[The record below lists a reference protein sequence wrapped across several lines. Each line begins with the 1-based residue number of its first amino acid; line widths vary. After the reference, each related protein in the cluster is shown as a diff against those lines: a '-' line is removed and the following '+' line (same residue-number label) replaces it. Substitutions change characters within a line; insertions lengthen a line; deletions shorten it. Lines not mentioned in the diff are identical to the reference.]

1 MQIRER
7 MNDNDVT
14 RMKTDYPLQTI
25 LTCESLLSIKT
36 IKYKKDAINISL
48 TL

>member
-25 LTCESLLSIKT
+25 WTCEFAQYKT
-36 IKYKKDAINISL
+36 VKYKKDAINISL